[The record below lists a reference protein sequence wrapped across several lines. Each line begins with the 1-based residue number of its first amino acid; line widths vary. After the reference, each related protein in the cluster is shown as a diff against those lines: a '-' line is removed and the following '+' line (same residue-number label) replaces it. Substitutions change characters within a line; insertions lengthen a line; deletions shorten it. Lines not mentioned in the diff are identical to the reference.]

1 MTKNHSIWNYSVLA
15 NFNRNVFGDLLTV
28 NHLESDYEEMV
39 KILEDG
45 EKIEHH
51 GYYFKDKEKKLL
63 YFIDS
68 EINNESILDKLP
80 FAILDSDKCSYSR
93 KVFHHVT
100 DIESFKIIP
109 EKRIEFRTIIDKM
122 LDIKH
127 GRPDDLKLWSIIVLA
142 SWLDKIMVRVS
153 SPAGFGK
160 DSIANIFGNLLNGIV
175 VAKPRTVA
183 KFEYLLNYS
192 EGIFI
197 NEMSSS
203 NKEQKN
209 LVEDFILQTADFS
222 LSYEKGSRAMV
233 SGTKEKSGLDNLSLI
248 FLYND
253 LDHYDNPDVFFDNLF
268 NNKAVYDRLLPLKF
282 DGRVDVSQFHNNFDI
297 TTVAKQNQQ
306 FFLDTLKSLHWYK
319 QNYRKELRMW
329 ALGKSYPLTERHKKS
344 FMKITEFINI
354 YSKTKEEFRAL
365 CDKLYQCYV
374 RYNIMAKGGS
384 ATLDVFQDMTPDTL
398 ETPDFTE
405 EKIEFDVEPNMTCEC
420 NKCNCHNSVESMGM
434 TCEDC
439 ILGDHK

>member
-93 KVFHHVT
+93 KVFRHVT

-160 DSIANIFGNLLNGIV
+160 DSIANIFSNLLNGIV

-248 FLYND
+248 GFSGCGFGC
-253 LDHYDNPDVFFDNLF
+253 P
-268 NNKAVYDRLLPLKF
+268 R
-282 DGRVDVSQFHNNFDI
+282 S
-297 TTVAKQNQQ
+297 
-306 FFLDTLKSLHWYK
+306 
-319 QNYRKELRMW
+319 
-329 ALGKSYPLTERHKKS
+329 
-344 FMKITEFINI
+344 
-354 YSKTKEEFRAL
+354 
-365 CDKLYQCYV
+365 
-374 RYNIMAKGGS
+374 
-384 ATLDVFQDMTPDTL
+384 
-398 ETPDFTE
+398 
-405 EKIEFDVEPNMTCEC
+405 
-420 NKCNCHNSVESMGM
+420 
-434 TCEDC
+434 
-439 ILGDHK
+439 